1 MIKYNLLKYIL
12 FGLVLFIFL
21 LAGLLFRVTY
31 KPLDLTFVTKYI
43 STEKLEDV
51 FPIEKL
57 KNAKVQI
64 NLLQNT
70 IAINIYDI
78 ENYKQLSNKYGFDIT
93 IPEAKEIN
101 IGLKATKLIKKE
113 LEFKYITFN
122 NAKISLLLNKS
133 LFDFKFN
140 NNIKAIE
147 SSFLPSKLEI
157 LNSELGVYFPNKA
170 GYLITKKADIT
181 VLNQEGNIQIK
192 NIRADKIEL
201 LEKNKQISL
210 AFNKPNFLYNNNI
223 FEGTAKDTKVSY
235 FKDENE
241 IKNIFKKINLPL
253 NDFVFKNLKIKYDT
267 RDEFNLNSDILYNG
281 ILIPTKAKGKF
292 SRDLLVNARI
302 DFELKQLK
310 LFRDSTK
317 LDLFGGFTVHNPDR
331 LLLEGI
337 ATVEILQSKFLS
349 SSFEIKSRNK
359 DSILLAFNNFN
370 YQINNF
376 FIKAKLAEEELEI
389 SQLIINHS
397 HDEVNIKGKVDSF
410 INNTN
415 AEFNINFKKLSLL
428 SFRSLI
434 NNNINRLAA
443 NSFKITNIESGNLE
457 NINLKFLYSS
467 NDIVITE
474 FNGKVIDTKFSL
486 ENDINITMDE
496 ALIDLQE
503 NNKVILNSKNIFLKK
518 NDNVIS
524 FSNNIIEL
532 DSLFD
537 IEKTSFTFNSKM
549 KVEFNRLLNFLDIKD
564 KFPSMEIKDD
574 YVSGNINSNIMI
586 SYSPTKINKINYSVS
601 GNIIDFNLKNKNDFP
616 IILENF
622 NGNISYKNNL
632 LEINGN
638 ALLNKSESK
647 IQIKLNKNYKL
658 LATIDSTAAFNAFD
672 FLEEYNFLKSGT
684 SKINIIIEKNNLFHD
699 EWKASLAANLYN
711 NKVHIS
717 QVVYEKKKKKQG
729 WLNAIYHFKK
739 LSLTHVENLTFF
751 TEDILIRG
759 DLILD
764 DKGDVSEIK
773 VKEFQREL
781 DNFSANINLEKKDYF
796 TLNVFGK
803 SINVNNFFSENNN
816 DKISGKVDIFVESL
830 HFNNLNFGNT
840 KITSDIFNN
849 NIVRL
854 NGQILHNEIKYA
866 SFKYILNK
874 KENSELK
881 LTFLNFGLFMKN
893 MEVSD
898 KFILGS
904 GDIVFSLDNLSNEI
918 QSGKYLIKNFS
929 IKDASFLARLLQ
941 LASFTGLLEI
951 LANEG
956 IPFTNLQGA
965 FNIDKSII
973 KIDNTRFE
981 GLSLGAS
988 TRGSINLKN
997 KELDLEG
1004 VLIPAYAINAIINK
1018 IPLLGK
1024 IITGIEGEG
1033 IIGFNYK
1040 VTGNYENPEYTI
1052 NPFSVLTPG
1061 IIRSIFKVFGDD
1073 NKKEKKEESP
1083 S

>member
-1 MIKYNLLKYIL
+1 MIKYNLIKYTL
-12 FGLVLFIFL
+12 FGIVLFIFL
-21 LAGLLFRVTY
+21 LAGLLFRVSY
-31 KPLDLTFVTKYI
+31 KPLDLSFVTKYI

-64 NLLQNT
+64 NLLQN
-70 IAINIYDI
+70 IISINIYDI
-78 ENYKQLSNKYGFDIT
+78 ENYKQLSNKYGFQIV
-93 IPEAKEIN
+93 IPEAKEVN
-101 IGLKATKLIKKE
+101 IGLNATKLIKKE

-140 NNIKAIE
+140 NIKAIE
-147 SSFLPSKLEI
+147 STFLPNKLEI
-157 LNSELGVYFPNKA
+157 LNSELGVYFPNKT
-170 GYLITKKADIT
+170 GYLTAKKADIT
-181 VLNQEGNIQIK
+181 VSNQEGNIQIK
-192 NIRADKIEL
+192 NIRAEKVDL
-201 LEKNKQISL
+201 LEKNKQIAL
-210 AFNKPNFLYNNNI
+210 AFNKPNFSYYNNI
-223 FEGTAKDTKVSY
+223 FEGIVEDARVSY
-235 FKDENE
+235 FNDKNE
-241 IKNIFKKINLPL
+241 IKKIFEKVSISF
-253 NDFVFKNLKIKYDT
+253 NDFIFKNLKIKYDT

-281 ILIPTKAKGKF
+281 ILIPTKAKGKL
-292 SRDLLVNARI
+292 SRDLLVDAKI

-317 LDLFGGFTVHNPDR
+317 LDLINSFTVNNLDR
-331 LLLEGI
+331 LSLEGKV
-337 ATVEILQSKFLS
+337 TVEILQSKFLAS
-349 SSFEIKSRNK
+349 KFDIKSINK
-359 DSILLAFNNFN
+359 DSILLAFDNFD
-370 YQINNF
+370 YRINNF
-376 FIKAKLAEEELEI
+376 LLKAKLAEDELDI
-389 SQLIINHS
+389 SQLLINRS
-397 HDEVNIKGKVDSF
+397 NDEINIKGNVDSF

-415 AEFNINFKKLSLL
+415 AQFNINFKKLSLL
-428 SFRSLI
+428 GITSLI
-434 NNNINRLAA
+434 NNNINRLAP
-443 NSFKITNIESGNLE
+443 NSFKITNLESGNLE
-457 NINLKFLYSS
+457 NINLKILYS
-467 NDIVITE
+467 NDDIAITE
-474 FNGKVIDTKFSL
+474 LNGKVIDTKFSL
-486 ENDINITMDE
+486 ENDIKITMDE
-496 ALIDLQE
+496 AIFDLQE
-503 NNKVILNSKNIFLKK
+503 NNKVILDSKNIFFKK
-518 NDNVIS
+518 NNNIIS

-537 IEKTSFTFNSKM
+537 IEKTSFTLNSKM
-549 KVEFNRLLNFLDIKD
+549 NVEFKRLLSLLDIKD
-564 KFPSMEIKDD
+564 KFPSMEIKED
-574 YVSGNINSNIMI
+574 YVSGNINSNIKI
-586 SYSPTKINKINYSVS
+586 SYSPTKANKLNYSLS
-601 GNIIDFNLKNKNDFP
+601 GNITDLSLKNKNDFP
-616 IILENF
+616 VILENF
-622 NGNISYKNNL
+622 NGDISYKNNL
-632 LEINGN
+632 LKINGN

-658 LATIDSTAAFNAFD
+658 LVNVDSTALFNAFD

-684 SKINIIIEKNNLFHD
+684 SKVNIIIEKNNLFHD
-699 EWKASLAANLYN
+699 DWKATLAANLYN
-711 NKVHIS
+711 NNVNIS

-729 WLNAIYHFKK
+729 WLNAIYHFNK

-759 DLILD
+759 DLILND
-764 DKGDVSEIK
+764 EGDVDEIK

-816 DKISGKVDIFVESL
+816 NKLSGKVDIFVESL
-830 HFNNLNFGNT
+830 HFNNLNFGKT

-866 SFKYILNK
+866 YFKYILNK
-874 KENSELK
+874 KENSEFK

-988 TRGSINLKN
+988 TTGSINLKN

-1004 VLIPAYAINAIINK
+1004 VLIPAYAINTIINK

-1040 VTGNYENPEYTI
+1040 VLGNYENPEYTI

>member
-1 MIKYNLLKYIL
+1 M
-12 FGLVLFIFL
+12 
-21 LAGLLFRVTY
+21 FRVSY
-31 KPLDLTFVTKYI
+31 KPLDLSFVTKYI

-64 NLLQNT
+64 NLLQN
-70 IAINIYDI
+70 IISINIYDI
-78 ENYKQLSNKYGFDIT
+78 ENYKQLSNKYGFQIV
-93 IPEAKEIN
+93 IPEAKEVN
-101 IGLKATKLIKKE
+101 IGLNATKLIKKE

-140 NNIKAIE
+140 NIKAIE
-147 SSFLPSKLEI
+147 STFLPNKLEI
-157 LNSELGVYFPNKA
+157 LNSELGVYFPNKT
-170 GYLITKKADIT
+170 GYLTAKKADIT
-181 VLNQEGNIQIK
+181 VSNQEGNIQIK
-192 NIRADKIEL
+192 NIRAEKVDL
-201 LEKNKQISL
+201 LEKNKQIAL
-210 AFNKPNFLYNNNI
+210 AFNKPNFSYYNNI
-223 FEGTAKDTKVSY
+223 FEGIVEDVRVSY
-235 FKDENE
+235 FNDKNE
-241 IKNIFKKINLPL
+241 IKKIFEKVSISF
-253 NDFVFKNLKIKYDT
+253 NDFIFKNLKIKYDT

-281 ILIPTKAKGKF
+281 ILIPTKAKGKL
-292 SRDLLVNARI
+292 SRDLLVDAKI

-317 LDLFGGFTVHNPDR
+317 LDLVNSFTVNNLDR
-331 LLLEGI
+331 LSLEGKV
-337 ATVEILQSKFLS
+337 TVEILQSKFLAS
-349 SSFEIKSRNK
+349 KFDIKSINK
-359 DSILLAFNNFN
+359 DSILLAFDNFD
-370 YQINNF
+370 YRINNF
-376 FIKAKLAEEELEI
+376 LLKAKLAEDELDI
-389 SQLIINHS
+389 SQLLINRS
-397 HDEVNIKGKVDSF
+397 NDEINIKGNVDSF

-415 AEFNINFKKLSLL
+415 AQFNINFKKLSLL
-428 SFRSLI
+428 GITSLI
-434 NNNINRLAA
+434 NNNINRLAP
-443 NSFKITNIESGNLE
+443 NSFKITNLESGNLE
-457 NINLKFLYSS
+457 NINLKILYS
-467 NDIVITE
+467 NDDIAITE
-474 FNGKVIDTKFSL
+474 LNGKVIDTKFSL
-486 ENDINITMDE
+486 ENDIKITMDE
-496 ALIDLQE
+496 AIFDLQE
-503 NNKVILNSKNIFLKK
+503 NNKVILDSKNIFFKK
-518 NDNVIS
+518 NNNIIS

-537 IEKTSFTFNSKM
+537 IEKTSFTLNSKM
-549 KVEFNRLLNFLDIKD
+549 NVEFKRLLSLLDIKD
-564 KFPSMEIKDD
+564 KFPSMEIKED
-574 YVSGNINSNIMI
+574 YVSGNINSNIKI
-586 SYSPTKINKINYSVS
+586 SYSPTKANKLNYSLS
-601 GNIIDFNLKNKNDFP
+601 GNITDLSLKNKNDFP
-616 IILENF
+616 VILENF
-622 NGNISYKNNL
+622 NGDISYKNNL
-632 LEINGN
+632 LKINGN

-658 LATIDSTAAFNAFD
+658 LVNVDSTALFNAFD

-684 SKINIIIEKNNLFHD
+684 SKVNIIIEKNNLFHD
-699 EWKASLAANLYN
+699 DWKATLAANLYN
-711 NKVHIS
+711 NNVNIS

-729 WLNAIYHFKK
+729 WLNAIYHFNK

-759 DLILD
+759 DLILND
-764 DKGDVSEIK
+764 EGDVDEIK

-816 DKISGKVDIFVESL
+816 NKLSGKVDIFVESL
-830 HFNNLNFGNT
+830 HFNNLNFGKT

-866 SFKYILNK
+866 YFKYILNK
-874 KENSELK
+874 KENSEFK

-988 TRGSINLKN
+988 TTGSINLKN

-1004 VLIPAYAINAIINK
+1004 VLIPAYAINTIINK

-1040 VTGNYENPEYTI
+1040 VLGNYENPEYTI

>member
-1 MIKYNLLKYIL
+1 MIKYNLIKYTL
-12 FGLVLFIFL
+12 FGIVLFIFL
-21 LAGLLFRVTY
+21 LAGLLFRVSY
-31 KPLDLTFVTKYI
+31 KPLDLSFVTKYI

-64 NLLQNT
+64 NLLQN
-70 IAINIYDI
+70 IISINIYDI
-78 ENYKQLSNKYGFDIT
+78 ENYKQLSNKYGFQIV
-93 IPEAKEIN
+93 IPEAKEVN
-101 IGLKATKLIKKE
+101 IGLNATKLIKKE

-140 NNIKAIE
+140 NIKAIE
-147 SSFLPSKLEI
+147 STFLPNKLEI
-157 LNSELGVYFPNKA
+157 LNSEIGVYFPNKT
-170 GYLITKKADIT
+170 GYLTAKKADIT
-181 VLNQEGNIQIK
+181 VSNQEGNIQIK
-192 NIRADKIEL
+192 NIRAEKVDL
-201 LEKNKQISL
+201 LEKNKQIAL
-210 AFNKPNFLYNNNI
+210 AFNKPNFSYYNNI
-223 FEGTAKDTKVSY
+223 FEGIVEDARVSY
-235 FKDENE
+235 FNDKNE
-241 IKNIFKKINLPL
+241 IKKIFEKVSISF
-253 NDFVFKNLKIKYDT
+253 NDFIFKNLKIKYDT

-281 ILIPTKAKGKF
+281 ILIPTKAKGKL
-292 SRDLLVNARI
+292 SRDLLVDAKI

-317 LDLFGGFTVHNPDR
+317 LDLINSFTVNNLDR
-331 LLLEGI
+331 LSLEGKV
-337 ATVEILQSKFLS
+337 TVEILQSKFLAS
-349 SSFEIKSRNK
+349 KFDIKSINK
-359 DSILLAFNNFN
+359 DSILLAFDNFD
-370 YQINNF
+370 YRINNF
-376 FIKAKLAEEELEI
+376 LLKAKLAEDELDI
-389 SQLIINHS
+389 SQLLINRS
-397 HDEVNIKGKVDSF
+397 NDEINIKGNVDSF

-415 AEFNINFKKLSLL
+415 AQFNINFKKLSLL
-428 SFRSLI
+428 GITSLI
-434 NNNINRLAA
+434 NNNINRLAP
-443 NSFKITNIESGNLE
+443 NSFKITNLESGNLE
-457 NINLKFLYSS
+457 NINLKILYS
-467 NDIVITE
+467 NDDIAITE
-474 FNGKVIDTKFSL
+474 LNGKVIDTKFSL
-486 ENDINITMDE
+486 ENDIKITMDE
-496 ALIDLQE
+496 AIFDLQE
-503 NNKVILNSKNIFLKK
+503 NNKVILDSKNIFFKK
-518 NDNVIS
+518 NNNIIS

-537 IEKTSFTFNSKM
+537 IEKTSFTLNSKM
-549 KVEFNRLLNFLDIKD
+549 NVEFKRLLSLLDIKD
-564 KFPSMEIKDD
+564 KFPSMEIKED
-574 YVSGNINSNIMI
+574 YVSGNINSNIKI
-586 SYSPTKINKINYSVS
+586 SYSPTKANKLNYSLS
-601 GNIIDFNLKNKNDFP
+601 GNITDLSLKNKNDFP
-616 IILENF
+616 VILENF
-622 NGNISYKNNL
+622 NGDISYKNNL
-632 LEINGN
+632 LKINGN

-658 LATIDSTAAFNAFD
+658 LVNVDSTALFNAFD

-684 SKINIIIEKNNLFHD
+684 SKVNIIIEKNNLFHD
-699 EWKASLAANLYN
+699 DWKATLAANLYN
-711 NKVHIS
+711 NNVNIS

-729 WLNAIYHFKK
+729 WLNAIYHFNK

-759 DLILD
+759 DLILND
-764 DKGDVSEIK
+764 EGDVDEIK

-816 DKISGKVDIFVESL
+816 NKLSGKVDIFVESL
-830 HFNNLNFGNT
+830 HFNNLNFGKT

-866 SFKYILNK
+866 YFKYILNK
-874 KENSELK
+874 KENSEFK

-988 TRGSINLKN
+988 TTGSINLKN

-1004 VLIPAYAINAIINK
+1004 VLIPAYAINTIINK

-1040 VTGNYENPEYTI
+1040 VLGNYENPEYTI